1 MSNSQIEQARGLLK
15 AKRYDEARALLK
27 TMPDDPTAQKWLAKL
42 DELYPEPPPAP
53 EPGAL
58 AETPS
63 PSVILDAARQ
73 LILEK
78 RYAEARMLLKT
89 VDDPVAWTWL
99 AKLDQI
105 APEPKSAKVTAAK
118 HARST
123 FGIVALSVIAV
134 LLLVVVWLLFVR
146 PTLEPT
152 TAAILPSNTMP
163 IPTVM
168 VLPTETQT
176 PRPTSGPSEMELTAT
191 AVISANA
198 SVEAQL
204 YATQTH
210 FVDLNAESLTAEAK
224 QSTASVPSATVSPI
238 RGSWMDLGD
247 GSVYQE
253 IGHWVVTQTIDE
265 FTDETSYLVFGD
277 SEDTFRGWLDEYH
290 ATLAVGCYNNNLR
303 VAVDIDTQFDVEYGA
318 GDYIT
323 VLLRFDNEA
332 ASSAIMREL
341 ESGSV
346 AIFENPEE
354 MLRQLLS
361 HNSLLFGFTPFNAA
375 QASVTFDLTRLQEA
389 LDASE
394 HTCETQS
401 LSSITLPTATVAPP
415 KVEFTVSPSSGDSPL
430 IVYFGNESQGQ
441 ITSYLWEFGDGT
453 TEAQSNPVH
462 TFAMPGVY
470 DVTLTVGGPGGVS
483 SITHQ
488 VNIR

>member
-1 MSNSQIEQARGLLK
+1 
-15 AKRYDEARALLK
+15 
-27 TMPDDPTAQKWLAKL
+27 
-42 DELYPEPPPAP
+42 
-53 EPGAL
+53 
-58 AETPS
+58 
-63 PSVILDAARQ
+63 
-73 LILEK
+73 
-78 RYAEARMLLKT
+78 
-89 VDDPVAWTWL
+89 
-99 AKLDQI
+99 
-105 APEPKSAKVTAAK
+105 
-118 HARST
+118 
-123 FGIVALSVIAV
+123 
-134 LLLVVVWLLFVR
+134 
-146 PTLEPT
+146 
-152 TAAILPSNTMP
+152 
-163 IPTVM
+163 
-168 VLPTETQT
+168 
-176 PRPTSGPSEMELTAT
+176 
-191 AVISANA
+191 
-198 SVEAQL
+198 
-204 YATQTH
+204 
-210 FVDLNAESLTAEAK
+210 
-224 QSTASVPSATVSPI
+224 
-238 RGSWMDLGD
+238 MDLGD

-453 TEAQSNPVH
+453 TAAQSNPVH